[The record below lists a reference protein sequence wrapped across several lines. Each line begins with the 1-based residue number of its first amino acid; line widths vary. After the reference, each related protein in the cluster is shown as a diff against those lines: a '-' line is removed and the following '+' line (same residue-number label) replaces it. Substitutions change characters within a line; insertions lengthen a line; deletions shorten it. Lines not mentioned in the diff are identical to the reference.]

1 MSTGKRAKRVL
12 IVVLAVALLTAVI
25 PFAAHR
31 ARQALYPQK
40 YEDYVRMYAQEYGID
55 EKYIYAIIR
64 TESGFDPKAES
75 DAGARGLMQITRETF
90 EWIKTKIAP
99 DEQIGFDSLYDPET
113 NIRFGSYFLSFCLER
128 YDGDLSTAAAA
139 YHSGVSKVNEL
150 LKQSE
155 YSSDGRTL
163 HTFPYSQ
170 MSNYVRKVQ
179 KNYEQ
184 YCALYS

>member
-1 MSTGKRAKRVL
+1 
-12 IVVLAVALLTAVI
+12 
-25 PFAAHR
+25 
-31 ARQALYPQK
+31 
-40 YEDYVRMYAQEYGID
+40 
-55 EKYIYAIIR
+55 
-64 TESGFDPKAES
+64 
-75 DAGARGLMQITRETF
+75 MQITRETF